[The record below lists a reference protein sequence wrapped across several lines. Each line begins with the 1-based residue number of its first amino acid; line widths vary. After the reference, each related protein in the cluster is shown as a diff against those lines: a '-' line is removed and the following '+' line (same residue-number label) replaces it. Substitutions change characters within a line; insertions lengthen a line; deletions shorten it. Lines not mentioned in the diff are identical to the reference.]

1 VDDRENHRP
10 SETDATSERSAV
22 THEDP
27 RPGAE
32 DDLDSDADQVDEQEQ
47 DSFPASD
54 PHSDWSG
61 PPEPE
66 RDRDDEAGE

>member
-1 VDDRENHRP
+1 M
-10 SETDATSERSAV
+10 

-66 RDRDDEAGE
+66 RERNDEAGE